1 MREKLAIARA
11 KSRMDICASEAFAD
25 PLGLALL
32 RAIDN
37 GDGGCLRQ
45 SQALLLAKLRRRHC
59 VAYGRAIVVVRQ
71 VLIYLHDQRCRLC
84 AGHRYMLEETHVRLC
99 HECGGTGFANGYP
112 PKWGRAHQ
120 SVLADSLEAMGR
132 ALHQARR
139 GFD

>member
-1 MREKLAIARA
+1 MA
-11 KSRMDICASEAFAD
+11 K
-25 PLGLALL
+25 LL
-32 RAIDN
+32 R
-37 GDGGCLRQ
+37 R
-45 SQALLLAKLRRRHC
+45 SYMSR
-59 VAYGRAIVVVRQ
+59 GRGISIVRVV
-71 VLIYLHDQRCRLC
+71 LMYLYDKRCRLC

-112 PKWGRAHQ
+112 PKWGRDHQ